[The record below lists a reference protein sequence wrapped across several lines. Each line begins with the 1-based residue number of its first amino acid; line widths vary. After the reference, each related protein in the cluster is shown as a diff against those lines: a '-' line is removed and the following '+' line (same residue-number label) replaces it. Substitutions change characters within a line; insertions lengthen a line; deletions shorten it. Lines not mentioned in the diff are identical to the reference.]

1 MSYSLQLRNGD
12 LVVDR
17 GRLGFVTGPQKLVQ
31 DIRCA
36 LLEKMGTDDLH
47 PEFGSILDGGTVDG
61 EEMEGIIGETDPEVI
76 RSFVATEVNRIITA
90 YRNAQI
96 NRAQADRLTYN
107 KTTLSMGE
115 ALADAEINMGMIA
128 DTLVVQIILHAESGD
143 TKTIA
148 IPYSI

>member
-17 GRLGFVTGPQKLVQ
+17 GRLGSVTGPQKLVQ

-36 LLEKMGTDDLH
+36 LLEHMGTDDLH
-47 PEFGSILDGGTVDG
+47 PEFGSVLDGGTMDG
-61 EEMEGIIGETDPEVI
+61 EEVEGIIGETDPDI
-76 RSFVATEVNRIITA
+76 IGSFVTTEINRIISN

-96 NRAQADRLTYN
+96 IRAQSDLMSYN
-107 KTTLSMGE
+107 KTTFSLGE
-115 ALADAEINMGMIA
+115 ALADADVNMGMIG
-128 DTLVVQIILHAESGD
+128 DTLIVQIVLHSESGD